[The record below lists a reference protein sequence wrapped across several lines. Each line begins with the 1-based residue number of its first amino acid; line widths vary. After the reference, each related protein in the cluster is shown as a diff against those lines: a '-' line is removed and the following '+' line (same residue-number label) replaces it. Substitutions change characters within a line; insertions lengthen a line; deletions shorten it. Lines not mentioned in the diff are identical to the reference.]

1 MSFIS
6 FWIRIWHATLQSRC
20 LSGVVMSR
28 VDPLY
33 GHRLLNDIKVAIVMP
48 SVVYIS
54 DKRAGKIIQMLNSS
68 SLVVFAGHRPQ
79 SVLWDSST
87 ANAVWRFHCWLK
99 VINNFFFDVWW
110 TTPSI
115 SKNLSAMQH
124 SLGFLTNLLLA
135 NSKRPNGIH
144 LRKRTYVSNPAPS
157 RWVGVLVQATC
168 SFQSVTKVSP
178 SSWVSCKWNFAFS
191 TGNIPMLKYASAIP
205 PSTPELGPFYPITW
219 DQSYV
224 IP

>member
-1 MSFIS
+1 M
-6 FWIRIWHATLQSRC
+6 L
-20 LSGVVMSR
+20 R

-33 GHRLLNDIKVAIVMP
+33 GHRLLNNRKVATVMP

-54 DKRAGKIIQMLNSS
+54 DKRAGKIIQMLNIS

-115 SKNLSAMQH
+115 PKNLFCDETFVEISNKVVVGQFEASQRH
-124 SLGFLTNLLLA
+124 SFAQTYVCFQPGAFSLGWC
-135 NSKRPNGIH
+135 S
-144 LRKRTYVSNPAPS
+144 
-157 RWVGVLVQATC
+157 VQATC
-168 SFQSVTKVSP
+168 SLQSVTKVSP

-191 TGNIPMLKYASAIP
+191 TGSIPMLK
-205 PSTPELGPFYPITW
+205 
-219 DQSYV
+219 
-224 IP
+224 